1 MTTPGAPP
9 PPRRPPLP
17 VPGGGVPHAASPQVP
32 RPSPSSSTHKAV
44 AASTPLPVPAPA
56 PLPAA
61 PPRPGSI
68 TARTAQK
75 LPLSRI
81 PNAAE
86 PVPSAEGVMST
97 GAKMSLADIA
107 LQLREEQIEARVI
120 HYKAEL
126 ATSPELDAITAQV
139 VAELKALQK
148 TASGQM
154 QAVTLPNP
162 ALAEQE
168 LMATLRGMLD
178 RLFRRDKLSILVK
191 RRLGEVSKRFAR
203 LFFESEL
210 ADKLQ
215 GRGEEAKALRYPDQ
229 ALYHVL
235 SRVQPGLLRE
245 LETFEYTSP
254 RVLEDSKTILAGW
267 IQELRNEFLARSTP
281 ELNALVKM
289 LNEVMTRFLLAEL
302 PDQNGQL
309 AWEVVKEAK
318 LAQTHARSA
327 YKVGVETFAQFRQAF
342 ETHFLQRLVAFAA
355 DEMLK
360 RVNESEATFRPET
373 LRFVADPH
381 IYSDICEI
389 VCDAV
394 YDYLYTEG
402 FLDLPNDWKS
412 LPHA

>member
-1 MTTPGAPP
+1 
-9 PPRRPPLP
+9 
-17 VPGGGVPHAASPQVP
+17 
-32 RPSPSSSTHKAV
+32 
-44 AASTPLPVPAPA
+44 
-56 PLPAA
+56 
-61 PPRPGSI
+61 
-68 TARTAQK
+68 
-75 LPLSRI
+75 
-81 PNAAE
+81 
-86 PVPSAEGVMST
+86 GVMSA

-154 QAVTLPNP
+154 QAVTLPDP

-168 LMATLRGMLD
+168 LITTLRGMLQ

-318 LAQTHARSA
+318 LAQTHPRSA

-360 RVNESEATFRPET
+360 RVNESASSFRPET